1 MPIFAA
7 NLTLMFNEW
16 PFLDRFAAAADAGFT
31 AVEYLF
37 PYDHP
42 PEAIAQRLDQ
52 NNLTQALFNLPPGD
66 WAAGERGLAALPERF
81 EAVMAGLATAL
92 PYVEATGV
100 KRVHLMAG
108 IADALSPEANAAWR
122 RSLRYVAGPL
132 ADRGVDL
139 LIEPINGIDMPG
151 YFLNDFAIAETA
163 IAELGLPNLKLQFD
177 VYHRQI
183 MHGDVTRALRNLL
196 PIIGHVQIASVP
208 SRSEPD
214 CEELNY
220 AFLFQVL
227 DLLDYEGFV
236 GCEYRPRGKT
246 LDGLRWLTEEGER
259 SWSPSA

>member
-163 IAELGLPNLKLQFD
+163 IAQ
-177 VYHRQI
+177 
-183 MHGDVTRALRNLL
+183 RAL
-196 PIIGHVQIASVP
+196 
-208 SRSEPD
+208 
-214 CEELNY
+214 EER
-220 AFLFQVL
+220 A
-227 DLLDYEGFV
+227 
-236 GCEYRPRGKT
+236 
-246 LDGLRWLTEEGER
+246 GLRGAQLRLPVPGAGPARLRGLRRLRIPAAGQDSGWAALADRGGGAILVAQR
-259 SWSPSA
+259 VILGCRINAAD